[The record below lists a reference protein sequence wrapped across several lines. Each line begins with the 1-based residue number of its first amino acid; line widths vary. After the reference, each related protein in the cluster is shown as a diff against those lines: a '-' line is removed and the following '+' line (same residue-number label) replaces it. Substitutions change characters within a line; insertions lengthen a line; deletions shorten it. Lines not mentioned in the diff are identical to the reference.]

1 MVNKP
6 HYSTALVIHE
16 SGQEVPQWMLKLD
29 KPLKKQ
35 KKMLATKQPDRGHL
49 SQAVLHEELERKK
62 KRLGNFLSVFLT
74 TLCFIELNI
83 ILVRLCCLYSL
94 IWRTIIW
101 LYTCLVLHQ
110 ANESEEESREE
121 ERKTRGAATQ
131 GRWWRNSNSSNTST
145 HTKEEEKEET
155 SRDTRIGQL
164 NSYCMC
170 LSIPDSGHLNFPTS

>member
-1 MVNKP
+1 MWLFGIHNLVQFCLYTVHMAWYFMVNKP

-83 ILVRLCCLYSL
+83 ILVRF
-94 IWRTIIW
+94 IAFI
-101 LYTCLVLHQ
+101 V
-110 ANESEEESREE
+110 
-121 ERKTRGAATQ
+121 
-131 GRWWRNSNSSNTST
+131 
-145 HTKEEEKEET
+145 
-155 SRDTRIGQL
+155 
-164 NSYCMC
+164 
-170 LSIPDSGHLNFPTS
+170 